1 MESTSGIV
9 TSPDGGTLHAVSP
22 DAPVPRVGVLG
33 VPISLVNLATATETI
48 IGWAAADRPNYV
60 CVRDVHGIMHAQEDT
75 DLLAVHQNA
84 GMITPDGM
92 PLVWLARRRGD
103 PRVAR
108 AAGFDLLSAV
118 CDRSREQGLR
128 HFFYGGRDGVA
139 ERLAETLGE
148 RYPGLQVA
156 GTYTPPFRPL
166 SEEEDREIVDR
177 INASGA
183 DIVWVGLSTPK
194 QEYWMR
200 DHVGRIEG
208 ATLIGIGAAY
218 DFHVGD
224 VKRAPRWM
232 RDNGFE
238 WLHRLLSE
246 PRRLWRRYLVMAPR
260 FVFAVLRE
268 ELKGQKQR

>member
-1 MESTSGIV
+1 MQFASGTV
-9 TSPDGGTLHAVSP
+9 TSPDGGIPHTVPP
-22 DAPVPRVGVLG
+22 DAPVPRVEVLG
-33 VPISLVNLATATETI
+33 VPISLVNLCTATETI
-48 IGWAAADRPNYV
+48 IGWAASDRPNYV
-60 CVRDVHGIMHAQEDT
+60 CVRDVHGVMRAQEDQ
-75 DLLAVHQNA
+75 DLLAIHQNA

-103 PRVAR
+103 SRVAR

-139 ERLAETLGE
+139 ERLAKALGE
-148 RYPGLQVA
+148 RYPGLLVV

-166 SEEEDREIVDR
+166 SKDEDREILNR

-200 DHVGRIEG
+200 DHVDLIEG

-224 VKRAPRWM
+224 VRRAPPWM

-238 WLHRLLSE
+238 WLYRFLNE

-268 ELKGQKQR
+268 EVKGRRQR